1 MVSEGTR
8 TILFSGVCIPL
19 RLAGALSIAI
29 FLHKADR
36 WIVVSVGVLLLI
48 FALVWTLMTL
58 GILKRKSD
66 KGGFGGFRFWDSYR
80 IIHAVIFAAA
90 GGLLI
95 TPPSTEADGKLLVA
109 VAGTLL
115 VGDVAVG
122 VSNWL
127 NFRTNFRLNV

>member
-1 MVSEGTR
+1 MSDKTR
-8 TILFSGVCIPL
+8 TILFWGACIPL

-29 FLHKADR
+29 FLHRADR
-36 WIVVSVGVLLLI
+36 WIVVSVGVLLLVL
-48 FALVWTLMTL
+48 ALIWSLMTL
-58 GILKRKSD
+58 GVLKRKSD

-80 IIHAVIFAAA
+80 TIHAVIFAAA
-90 GGLLI
+90 GGLLV
-95 TPPSTEADGKLLVA
+95 TPPSTEADGKLLLA

-127 NFRTNFRLNV
+127 NFRANGRLDV